1 MPDLRVEK
9 LIVAG
14 ANIEPRGATLPRSTL
29 EWWAQNLIKTIEDA
43 GLILSLPP
51 APGQH
56 SPACA
61 HPHGNTCHPA
71 CPTCHGTEILHV

>member
-1 MPDLRVEK
+1 MSVISDVE
-9 LIVAG
+9 A
-14 ANIEPRGATLPRSTL
+14 
-29 EWWAQNLIKTIEDA
+29 A

>member
-1 MPDLRVEK
+1 MSDSRHDVLAEYY
-9 LIVAG
+9 
-14 ANIEPRGATLPRSTL
+14 RST
-29 EWWAQNLIKTIEDA
+29 NPPPCYPEDDASPWLAMSVISDVEAA

-71 CPTCHGTEILHV
+71 CPTCYGVEQ